1 MKVFV
6 ITPHAREDIDIWYY
20 IPDDSVKGVDRALD
34 YLDTTMV
41 RLAKNPGTG
50 HWPQELAQFI
60 SAFSS
65 IRT

>member
-1 MKVFV
+1 MKVCHY
-6 ITPHAREDIDIWYY
+6 PARQRDIDIWYY
-20 IPDDSVKGVDRALD
+20 IPDDRVEGVDRAFD

-41 RLAKNPGTG
+41 RLVKNPGTG
-50 HWPQELAQFI
+50 HWPEELAQFI